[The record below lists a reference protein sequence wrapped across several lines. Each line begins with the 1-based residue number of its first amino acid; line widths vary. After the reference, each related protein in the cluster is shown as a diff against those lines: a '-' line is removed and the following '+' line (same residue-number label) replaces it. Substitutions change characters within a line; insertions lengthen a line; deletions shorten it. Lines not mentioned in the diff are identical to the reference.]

1 MNQIIQ
7 YIVTDITEVF
17 QYIPIG
23 IISGILFFLFTLI
36 VKGILKLLK
45 YDNNISV
52 SRCIAM
58 SLFIT
63 YLVIFLEIVFL
74 SREPGTR
81 TGVDLQ
87 LFETWGTDA
96 QAHAYVLENILLFI
110 PFGFLVPFVFSK
122 CRNGI
127 GTFCLGMLL
136 SIGCEYIQFITQRGH
151 CQLDDVVMNTLGT
164 VLGYMGYWGICFIL
178 RLISPSKSRYT

>member
-7 YIVTDITEVF
+7 YILTDITEVF

-23 IISGILFFLFTLI
+23 MISGILFFILSLV

-45 YDNNISV
+45 YDNNILV
-52 SRCIAM
+52 TKCTEI
-58 SLFIT
+58 SLLVT

-81 TGVDLQ
+81 TGVDLH

-96 QAHAYVLENILLFI
+96 QSHAYVLENILLFI

-122 CRNGI
+122 CRSVI
-127 GTFCLGMLL
+127 GTFCTGMFL
-136 SIGCEYIQFITQRGH
+136 SIGCESIQFITQRGH
-151 CQLDDVVMNTLGT
+151 CQLDDVVMNTQGT
-164 VLGYMGYWGICFIL
+164 VLGYMGYRGICVVF
-178 RLISPSKSRYT
+178 RLIFLSKDRHM